1 MIHHLIEFSLGMSHD
16 GERGHCS
23 NGDTIMIPSYAK
35 VPVNMWSDC
44 SRDSL
49 TDYFE

>member
-1 MIHHLIEFSLGMSHD
+1 MSHD
-16 GERGHCS
+16 GDRGHCLIDP
-23 NGDTIMIPSYAK
+23 NGINSDTIMIPSYAQ
-35 VPVNMWSDC
+35 VPVNMWSTC